1 MQDIPHIPVLYNE
14 VLDCFKEIKTGY
26 IIDCTTGY
34 AGHSSG
40 LLNQNSSVKLICNDQ
55 DDEALEFSKKRL
67 KDFEKRVEFNKGNFE
82 DIIKKFEDYPIR
94 GILADIGVSS
104 LQLDKLDR
112 GFSFNSKNLD
122 MRMNQNQILDASTVV
137 NSYSQVELENI
148 FKEYGEIREYKK
160 VASLIVQNRPFY
172 SAKELAEFFYNKLPK
187 GKIHPATLIFQA
199 IRIEVND
206 ELGVLDRLFKS
217 MEESKLKDCIVA
229 IISFHSLEDR
239 VVKNYFKKWSENCIC
254 PKDAFRCECGK
265 NHSLGEI
272 ITKKPIIATNLEIKQ
287 NPRSR
292 RAKLRVFRFVK
303 KKKKKFFK
311 ICYYYA
317 IFSTFYVYTKN
328 LC

>member
-40 LLNQNSSVKLICNDQ
+40 LLNQNSSVQLICNDQ
-55 DDEALEFSKKRL
+55 DDEALNFSKNRL
-67 KDFEKRVEFNKGNFE
+67 KDFENRVEFNKGNFE

-217 MEESKLKDCIVA
+217 MEEAKLKDCIVA

-265 NHSLGEI
+265 NHSLGKI
-272 ITKKPIIATNLEIKQ
+272 ITKKPIIATNFEIKQ

-292 RAKLRVFRFVK
+292 SAKLRVFRFV
-303 KKKKKFFK
+303 
-311 ICYYYA
+311 
-317 IFSTFYVYTKN
+317 
-328 LC
+328 

>member
-1 MQDIPHIPVLYNE
+1 MQNIPHIPVLYNE
-14 VLDCFKEIKTGY
+14 VLDCFKDINKGY

-55 DDEALEFSKKRL
+55 DDEALNFSKNRL
-67 KDFEKRVEFNKGNFE
+67 KDFENRVEFNKGNFE
-82 DIIKKFEDYPIR
+82 NIIKKFENYPIR
-94 GILADIGVSS
+94 GVLADIGVSS

-112 GFSFNSKNLD
+112 GFSFNSENLD
-122 MRMNQNQILDASTVV
+122 MRMNQNQSLDASTVV

-217 MEESKLKDCIVA
+217 MEEAKLKDCIVA

-265 NHSLGEI
+265 NHALGKI
-272 ITKKPIIATNLEIKQ
+272 ITKKPIIATNIEIKQ

-292 RAKLRVFRFVK
+292 SAKLRVFRFV
-303 KKKKKFFK
+303 
-311 ICYYYA
+311 
-317 IFSTFYVYTKN
+317 
-328 LC
+328 

>member
-1 MQDIPHIPVLYNE
+1 MQNIPHIPVLYNE
-14 VLDCFKEIKTGY
+14 VLDCFKDINKGY

-40 LLNQNSSVKLICNDQ
+40 LLNQNSSVQLICNDQ
-55 DDEALEFSKKRL
+55 DDEALEFSKNRL

-217 MEESKLKDCIVA
+217 MEEAKLKDCIVA

-265 NHSLGEI
+265 NHALGKI
-272 ITKKPIIATNLEIKQ
+272 ITKKPIIATNFEIKQ

-292 RAKLRVFRFVK
+292 SAKLRVFRFV
-303 KKKKKFFK
+303 
-311 ICYYYA
+311 
-317 IFSTFYVYTKN
+317 
-328 LC
+328 

>member
-40 LLNQNSSVKLICNDQ
+40 LLNQNSSVQLICNDQ
-55 DDEALEFSKKRL
+55 DDEALNFSKNRL

-82 DIIKKFEDYPIR
+82 NIIKKFEDYPIR

-160 VASLIVQNRPFY
+160 IASLIVQNRPFY

-217 MEESKLKDCIVA
+217 MEEAKLKDCIVA

-265 NHSLGEI
+265 NHSLGKI
-272 ITKKPIIATNLEIKQ
+272 ITKKPIIATNFEIKQ

-292 RAKLRVFRFVK
+292 SAKLRVFRFV
-303 KKKKKFFK
+303 
-311 ICYYYA
+311 
-317 IFSTFYVYTKN
+317 
-328 LC
+328 

>member
-1 MQDIPHIPVLYNE
+1 MQNIPHIPVLYNE
-14 VLDCFKEIKTGY
+14 VLDCFKDINKGY

-55 DDEALEFSKKRL
+55 DDEALNFSKNRL
-67 KDFEKRVEFNKGNFE
+67 KDFENRVEFNKGNFE
-82 DIIKKFEDYPIR
+82 NIIKKFENYPIR
-94 GILADIGVSS
+94 GVLADIGVSS

-112 GFSFNSKNLD
+112 GFSFNSENLD
-122 MRMNQNQILDASTVV
+122 MRMNQNQSLDASTVI
-137 NSYSQVELENI
+137 NSYSQLELENI
-148 FKEYGEIREYKK
+148 FKEYGEIREYKRI
-160 VASLIVQNRPFY
+160 ASLIVQNRPFY

-217 MEESKLKDCIVA
+217 MEEAKLKDCIVA

-265 NHSLGEI
+265 NHALGKI
-272 ITKKPIIATNLEIKQ
+272 ITKKPIIATNIEIKQ

-292 RAKLRVFRFVK
+292 SAKLRVFRFV
-303 KKKKKFFK
+303 
-311 ICYYYA
+311 
-317 IFSTFYVYTKN
+317 
-328 LC
+328 

>member
-1 MQDIPHIPVLYNE
+1 MQNIPHIPVLYNE
-14 VLDCFKEIKTGY
+14 VLDCFKDINKGY

-55 DDEALEFSKKRL
+55 DDEALNFSKNRL
-67 KDFEKRVEFNKGNFE
+67 KDFENRVEFNKGNFE
-82 DIIKKFEDYPIR
+82 NIIKKFENYPIR
-94 GILADIGVSS
+94 GVLADIGVSS

-112 GFSFNSKNLD
+112 GFSFNSENLD
-122 MRMNQNQILDASTVV
+122 MRMNQNQSLDASTVI

-148 FKEYGEIREYKK
+148 FKDYGEIREYKK
-160 VASLIVQNRPFY
+160 IASLIIQNRPFY

-217 MEESKLKDCIVA
+217 MEEAKLKDCIVA

-265 NHSLGEI
+265 NHALGKI
-272 ITKKPIIATNLEIKQ
+272 ITKKPIIATNIEIKQ

-292 RAKLRVFRFVK
+292 SAKLRVFRFV
-303 KKKKKFFK
+303 
-311 ICYYYA
+311 
-317 IFSTFYVYTKN
+317 
-328 LC
+328 

>member
-1 MQDIPHIPVLYNE
+1 M
-14 VLDCFKEIKTGY
+14 
-26 IIDCTTGY
+26 
-34 AGHSSG
+34 
-40 LLNQNSSVKLICNDQ
+40 
-55 DDEALEFSKKRL
+55 
-67 KDFEKRVEFNKGNFE
+67 
-82 DIIKKFEDYPIR
+82 
-94 GILADIGVSS
+94 
-104 LQLDKLDR
+104 QLDKLDR

-160 VASLIVQNRPFY
+160 IASLIVQNRPFY

-272 ITKKPIIATNLEIKQ
+272 ITKKPIIATNFEIKQ

-292 RAKLRVFRFVK
+292 SAKLRVFRFV
-303 KKKKKFFK
+303 
-311 ICYYYA
+311 
-317 IFSTFYVYTKN
+317 
-328 LC
+328 

>member
-1 MQDIPHIPVLYNE
+1 MQNIPHIPVLYNE
-14 VLDCFKEIKTGY
+14 VLDCFKDINKGY

-55 DDEALEFSKKRL
+55 DDEALNFSKNRL
-67 KDFEKRVEFNKGNFE
+67 KDFENRVEFNKGNFE
-82 DIIKKFEDYPIR
+82 NIIKKFENYPIR
-94 GILADIGVSS
+94 GVLADIGVSS

-112 GFSFNSKNLD
+112 GFSFNSENLD
-122 MRMNQNQILDASTVV
+122 MRMNQNQSLDASTVI

-160 VASLIVQNRPFY
+160 IASLIVQNRPFY

-217 MEESKLKDCIVA
+217 MEEAKLKDCIVA

-239 VVKNYFKKWSENCIC
+239 VVKNYFKKWSEDCIC

-265 NHSLGEI
+265 NHALGKI
-272 ITKKPIIATNLEIKQ
+272 ITKKPIIATNIEIKQ

-292 RAKLRVFRFVK
+292 SAKLRVFRFV
-303 KKKKKFFK
+303 
-311 ICYYYA
+311 
-317 IFSTFYVYTKN
+317 
-328 LC
+328 

>member
-1 MQDIPHIPVLYNE
+1 MQNIPHIPVLYNE
-14 VLDCFKEIKTGY
+14 VLDCFKEINKGY

-55 DDEALEFSKKRL
+55 DDEALNFSKNRL
-67 KDFEKRVEFNKGNFE
+67 KDFENRVEFNKGNFE
-82 DIIKKFEDYPIR
+82 NIIKKFENYPIR
-94 GILADIGVSS
+94 GVLADIGVSS

-112 GFSFNSKNLD
+112 GFSFNSENLD
-122 MRMNQNQILDASTVV
+122 MRMNQNQSLDASTVI

-160 VASLIVQNRPFY
+160 IASLIVQNRPFY
-172 SAKELAEFFYNKLPK
+172 GAKELAEFFYNKLPK

-217 MEESKLKDCIVA
+217 MEEAKLKDCIVA

-265 NHSLGEI
+265 NHALGKI

-292 RAKLRVFRFVK
+292 SAKLRVFRFV
-303 KKKKKFFK
+303 
-311 ICYYYA
+311 
-317 IFSTFYVYTKN
+317 
-328 LC
+328 

>member
-1 MQDIPHIPVLYNE
+1 MQNIPHIPVLYNE
-14 VLDCFKEIKTGY
+14 VLDCFKDINKGY

-55 DDEALEFSKKRL
+55 DDEALNFSKNRL
-67 KDFEKRVEFNKGNFE
+67 KDFENRVEFNKGNFE
-82 DIIKKFEDYPIR
+82 NIIKKFENYPIR
-94 GILADIGVSS
+94 GVLADIGVSS

-112 GFSFNSKNLD
+112 GFSFNSENLD
-122 MRMNQNQILDASTVV
+122 MRMNQNQSLDASTVI
-137 NSYSQVELENI
+137 NSYSQLELENI
-148 FKEYGEIREYKK
+148 FKDYGEIREYKK
-160 VASLIVQNRPFY
+160 IASLIVQNRPFY

-217 MEESKLKDCIVA
+217 MEEAKLKDCIVA

-265 NHSLGEI
+265 NHALGKI
-272 ITKKPIIATNLEIKQ
+272 ITKKPIIATNFEIKQ

-292 RAKLRVFRFVK
+292 SAKLRVFRFV
-303 KKKKKFFK
+303 
-311 ICYYYA
+311 
-317 IFSTFYVYTKN
+317 
-328 LC
+328 

>member
-40 LLNQNSSVKLICNDQ
+40 LLNQNSSVQLICNDQ
-55 DDEALEFSKKRL
+55 DDEALNFSKNRL

-82 DIIKKFEDYPIR
+82 NIIKKFEDYPIR

-112 GFSFNSKNLD
+112 GFSFNSENLD
-122 MRMNQNQILDASTVV
+122 MRMNQNQSLDASTVI

-160 VASLIVQNRPFY
+160 IASLIVQNRPFY

-217 MEESKLKDCIVA
+217 MEEAKLKDCIVA

-272 ITKKPIIATNLEIKQ
+272 ITKKPIIATNFEIKQ

-292 RAKLRVFRFVK
+292 SAKLRVFRFV
-303 KKKKKFFK
+303 
-311 ICYYYA
+311 
-317 IFSTFYVYTKN
+317 
-328 LC
+328 

>member
-1 MQDIPHIPVLYNE
+1 MQNIPHIPVLYNE
-14 VLDCFKEIKTGY
+14 ALDCFKDINKGY

-55 DDEALEFSKKRL
+55 DDEALNFSKNRL
-67 KDFEKRVEFNKGNFE
+67 KDFENRVEFNKGNFE
-82 DIIKKFEDYPIR
+82 NIIKKFENYPIR
-94 GILADIGVSS
+94 GVLADIGVSS

-112 GFSFNSKNLD
+112 GFSFNSENLD
-122 MRMNQNQILDASTVV
+122 MRMNQNQSLDASTVI

-160 VASLIVQNRPFY
+160 IASLIVQNRPFY

-217 MEESKLKDCIVA
+217 MEEAKLKDCIVA

-265 NHSLGEI
+265 NHALGKI
-272 ITKKPIIATNLEIKQ
+272 ITKKPIIATNFEIKQ

-292 RAKLRVFRFVK
+292 SAKLRVFRFV
-303 KKKKKFFK
+303 
-311 ICYYYA
+311 
-317 IFSTFYVYTKN
+317 
-328 LC
+328 

>member
-1 MQDIPHIPVLYNE
+1 MQNIPHIPVLYNE
-14 VLDCFKEIKTGY
+14 VLDCFKDINKGY

-55 DDEALEFSKKRL
+55 DDEALNFSKNRL
-67 KDFEKRVEFNKGNFE
+67 KDFENRVEFNKGNFE
-82 DIIKKFEDYPIR
+82 NIIKKFEDYPIR

-172 SAKELAEFFYNKLPK
+172 SAKELADFFYNKLPK

-265 NHSLGEI
+265 NHALGKI
-272 ITKKPIIATNLEIKQ
+272 ITKKPIIATNIEIKQ

-292 RAKLRVFRFVK
+292 SAKLRVFRFV
-303 KKKKKFFK
+303 
-311 ICYYYA
+311 
-317 IFSTFYVYTKN
+317 
-328 LC
+328 

>member
-1 MQDIPHIPVLYNE
+1 MQNIPHIPVLYNE
-14 VLDCFKEIKTGY
+14 VLDCFKDINKGY

-40 LLNQNSSVKLICNDQ
+40 LLNQNSSVQLICNDQ
-55 DDEALEFSKKRL
+55 DDEALNFSKNRL

-82 DIIKKFEDYPIR
+82 NIIKKFEDYPIR

-160 VASLIVQNRPFY
+160 IASLIVQNRPFY

-272 ITKKPIIATNLEIKQ
+272 ITKKPIIATNFEIKQ

-292 RAKLRVFRFVK
+292 SAKLRVFRFV
-303 KKKKKFFK
+303 
-311 ICYYYA
+311 
-317 IFSTFYVYTKN
+317 
-328 LC
+328 

>member
-1 MQDIPHIPVLYNE
+1 MQNIPHIPVLYNE
-14 VLDCFKEIKTGY
+14 VLDCFKEINKGY

-40 LLNQNSSVKLICNDQ
+40 LLNQNSSVQLICNDQ

-122 MRMNQNQILDASTVV
+122 MRMNQNQILDASNVV

-172 SAKELAEFFYNKLPK
+172 SAKELADFFYNKLPK

-272 ITKKPIIATNLEIKQ
+272 ITKKPIIATNFEIKQ

-292 RAKLRVFRFVK
+292 SAKLRVFRFV
-303 KKKKKFFK
+303 
-311 ICYYYA
+311 
-317 IFSTFYVYTKN
+317 
-328 LC
+328 

>member
-1 MQDIPHIPVLYNE
+1 MQNIPHIPVLYNE
-14 VLDCFKEIKTGY
+14 VLDCFKEINKGY

-55 DDEALEFSKKRL
+55 DDEALNFSKNRL
-67 KDFEKRVEFNKGNFE
+67 KNFENRVEFNKGNFE
-82 DIIKKFEDYPIR
+82 NIIKKFENYPIR
-94 GILADIGVSS
+94 GVLADIGVSS

-112 GFSFNSKNLD
+112 GFSFNSENLD
-122 MRMNQNQILDASTVV
+122 MRMNQNQSLDASTVI

-160 VASLIVQNRPFY
+160 IASLIVQNRPFY

-217 MEESKLKDCIVA
+217 MEEAKLKDCIVA

-265 NHSLGEI
+265 NHALGKI
-272 ITKKPIIATNLEIKQ
+272 ITKKPIIATNFEIKQ

-292 RAKLRVFRFVK
+292 SAKLRVFRFV
-303 KKKKKFFK
+303 
-311 ICYYYA
+311 
-317 IFSTFYVYTKN
+317 
-328 LC
+328 

>member
-1 MQDIPHIPVLYNE
+1 MQNIPHIPVLYNE
-14 VLDCFKEIKTGY
+14 VLDCFKDINKGY

-55 DDEALEFSKKRL
+55 DDEALNFSKNRL
-67 KDFEKRVEFNKGNFE
+67 KDFENRVEFNKGNFE
-82 DIIKKFEDYPIR
+82 NIIKKFENYPIR
-94 GILADIGVSS
+94 GVLADIGVSS

-112 GFSFNSKNLD
+112 GFSFNSENLD
-122 MRMNQNQILDASTVV
+122 MRMNQNQILDASTVI

-160 VASLIVQNRPFY
+160 IASLIVQNRPFY

-217 MEESKLKDCIVA
+217 MEEAKLKDCIVA

-265 NHSLGEI
+265 NHALGKI
-272 ITKKPIIATNLEIKQ
+272 ITKKPIIATNFEIKQ

-292 RAKLRVFRFVK
+292 SAKLRVFRFV
-303 KKKKKFFK
+303 
-311 ICYYYA
+311 
-317 IFSTFYVYTKN
+317 
-328 LC
+328 

>member
-1 MQDIPHIPVLYNE
+1 MQNIPHIPVLYNE
-14 VLDCFKEIKTGY
+14 VLDCFKEINKGY

-55 DDEALEFSKKRL
+55 DDEALNFSKNRL
-67 KDFEKRVEFNKGNFE
+67 KDFENRVEFNKGNFE
-82 DIIKKFEDYPIR
+82 NIIKKFENYPIR
-94 GILADIGVSS
+94 GVLADIGVSS

-112 GFSFNSKNLD
+112 GFSFNSENLD
-122 MRMNQNQILDASTVV
+122 MRMNQNQSLDASTVI
-137 NSYSQVELENI
+137 NSYSQLELENI

-160 VASLIVQNRPFY
+160 IASLIVQNRPFY

-206 ELGVLDRLFKS
+206 ELGVLERLFDSLEKA
-217 MEESKLKDCIVA
+217 KFKNCIVA

-239 VVKNYFKKWSENCIC
+239 IVKNYFKKWSKSCIC
-254 PKDAFRCECGK
+254 PENRSRCECGK
-265 NHSLGEI
+265 NHALGKI
-272 ITKKPIIATNLEIKQ
+272 ITKKPIIATNFEIKQ

-292 RAKLRVFRFVK
+292 SAKLRVFRFV
-303 KKKKKFFK
+303 
-311 ICYYYA
+311 
-317 IFSTFYVYTKN
+317 
-328 LC
+328 

>member
-40 LLNQNSSVKLICNDQ
+40 LLNQNSSVQLICNDQ

-67 KDFEKRVEFNKGNFE
+67 KEFEKRVEFNKGNFE

-122 MRMNQNQILDASTVV
+122 MRMNQNQILDASTVI

-217 MEESKLKDCIVA
+217 MEEAKLKDCIVA

-272 ITKKPIIATNLEIKQ
+272 ITKKPIIATNFEIKQ

-292 RAKLRVFRFVK
+292 SAKLRVFRFV
-303 KKKKKFFK
+303 
-311 ICYYYA
+311 
-317 IFSTFYVYTKN
+317 
-328 LC
+328 